1 MDHRIG
7 AVSGFEGIEAVT
19 FDVGGTL
26 INPWPSVGD
35 IYVEVANQ
43 FGVEASPDFIN
54 WNFKD
59 AWKSRHNF
67 DYTQEAWFDIVRES
81 FGVQGAELP
90 DEFFPAVYQ
99 RFAEPDVW
107 IVFGDVV
114 RTLEDLAARELKLG
128 IVSNWDDRLIP
139 LLDRL
144 GLKKYFDS
152 IIVSCN
158 VGFTKPSPVIFEQAI
173 RWLKVEP
180 QQMLHI
186 GDSPK
191 EDGEG
196 AKTAGVN
203 CRLVARGRKI
213 AQENE
218 ISSLLDVP
226 KLVGEP

>member
-1 MDHRIG
+1 MSSVI
-7 AVSGFEGIEAVT
+7 EGIEAVT

-35 IYVEVANQ
+35 IYVEVANE

-67 DYTQEAWFDIVRES
+67 DYSQEAWFRIVRES
-81 FGVQGAELP
+81 FGVQGAKLP
-90 DEFFPAVYQ
+90 EEFFPAVYQ

-180 QQMLHI
+180 RRMLHI
-186 GDSPK
+186 GDSAK
-191 EDGEG
+191 EDGGG
-196 AKTAGVN
+196 AESAGIHW
-203 CRLVARGRKI
+203 RLVARGRKI
-213 AQENE
+213 SKENE
-218 ISSLLDVP
+218 IPSLMDLPRLLD
-226 KLVGEP
+226 